1 MIFDKQKISQVK
13 LWRIRYEQEVY
24 VYLVNQWYVYS

>member
-1 MIFDKQKISQVK
+1 MIFDKQKISQVE

>member
-1 MIFDKQKISQVK
+1 MIFDKQKISQVE
-13 LWRIRYEQEVY
+13 LWRIRHEQEVY